1 MMRIDPDKLLVGDI
15 FHARSYGFWGRAI
28 RHVLGSWGNHDAP
41 VLEYNGRLVIGD
53 SHPGGSVLTPLEDYQ
68 QRLDNGEIELRVYRV
83 QHVTFAERH
92 WASAW
97 WIDNVLGSHYDYLA
111 YGRLILKRIFGDVW
125 KRAAGWRWAWWCT
138 EGTRDMWIKPKQI
151 TREIDPW
158 KKSNP
163 TPLTTEHRVI
173 DGRLIAVD
181 FESS

>member
-1 MMRIDPDKLLVGDI
+1 MKRTVLYLPIGVPTFDLEAAKNVFEMTKSALTNIVSNIVLPDAMLLSTDDLKAFI
-15 FHARSYGFWGRAI
+15 SDQNPDLI
-28 RHVLGSWGNHDAP
+28 VL
-41 VLEYNGRLVIGD
+41 
-53 SHPGGSVLTPLEDYQ
+53 
-68 QRLDNGEIELRVYRV
+68 

-181 FESS
+181 FKSS